1 MFSFLCRYTGELLV
15 VLIYTLPWQHWCCK
29 GDIWIKYYITL
40 SSTNHTVNAKYEGGT
55 AHYSRAPGISSIF
68 YGICIANVL
77 VPVVI
82 IVCLM
87 FLVRFV
93 HVFVVLLINVFCI
106 SFAFHQTLFTI
117 NKCQSAN
124 NNLSSQN
131 KLWVN
136 QGHQWFIE

>member
-29 GDIWIKYYITL
+29 GDIWSKYYITQQI
-40 SSTNHTVNAKYEGGT
+40 TRWMPNMKEGLLT
-55 AHYSRAPGISSIF
+55 IPKHLELSSIF

-82 IVCLM
+82 IVCLIC

-106 SFAFHQTLFTI
+106 SSAFHQTLFTI
-117 NKCQSAN
+117 NKCQRAN